1 MRRFSK
7 YNNIKYCIG
16 VANGTDALE
25 IAIEAL
31 NLPPRSEIIVPAN
44 SFATSEAVTRTGY
57 KVIFCDCNNE
67 DYTICIEDLEKKINK
82 STSAII
88 PVHLYGGPCK
98 MDEIV
103 KIADKYK
110 LKIIE
115 DCAQAIGAEFKG
127 QKIGTFGD
135 VSCFSFYPGKNLGAY
150 GDAGAIIT
158 NDLNV
163 EKKCRMIKNHG
174 RLTKYD
180 HIFEGRNSRLDG
192 IQASILETKL
202 KHLDRWNDIRIK
214 IANRYLEKL
223 KIVDDIK
230 LPKIRLNSK
239 YVFHL
244 FVIKTQKRDQLKKF
258 LSENN
263 VETGIH
269 YPIALPDLKAYEF
282 LNYPPNILNAQNN
295 SNSIL
300 SLPIGDHMEIEDA
313 DYVIQIIKKFFKI

>member
-1 MRRFSK
+1 
-7 YNNIKYCIG
+7 
-16 VANGTDALE
+16 
-25 IAIEAL
+25 
-31 NLPPRSEIIVPAN
+31 
-44 SFATSEAVTRTGY
+44 
-57 KVIFCDCNNE
+57 
-67 DYTICIEDLEKKINK
+67 
-82 STSAII
+82 
-88 PVHLYGGPCK
+88 
-98 MDEIV
+98 
-103 KIADKYK
+103 
-110 LKIIE
+110 
-115 DCAQAIGAEFKG
+115 
-127 QKIGTFGD
+127 
-135 VSCFSFYPGKNLGAY
+135 
-150 GDAGAIIT
+150 
-158 NDLNV
+158 
-163 EKKCRMIKNHG
+163 MIKNHG